1 MDEAAKVF
9 ESQTGV
15 KVYLTY
21 GGSGAVLSQMEL
33 AKTGDLYIPGSPD
46 YLEKSNAKNITD
58 PGTAN
63 IIAYL
68 VPAICVQ
75 HGNPKNIQSLADL
88 ARPAI
93 TVGIGNPSTV
103 CVGLYAIEILAYN
116 HLLPDVYKNIITQAA
131 SCDNTATLIS
141 LKSVDAVMGWSV
153 FHDWNPDNIDAIY
166 LKPEQLPRLAYIPA
180 AISTFSKEKEAA
192 GAFIDFLTS
201 KAGQDIFKKWGYD
214 VTEAEARQY
223 APKASIGGE
232 YQLPDSYKALLK

>member
-1 MDEAAKVF
+1 
-9 ESQTGV
+9 
-15 KVYLTY
+15 
-21 GGSGAVLSQMEL
+21 
-33 AKTGDLYIPGSPD
+33 
-46 YLEKSNAKNITD
+46 
-58 PGTAN
+58 
-63 IIAYL
+63 
-68 VPAICVQ
+68 
-75 HGNPKNIQSLADL
+75 
-88 ARPAI
+88 
-93 TVGIGNPSTV
+93 
-103 CVGLYAIEILAYN
+103 
-116 HLLPDVYKNIITQAA
+116 
-131 SCDNTATLIS
+131 
-141 LKSVDAVMGWSV
+141 MGWSV